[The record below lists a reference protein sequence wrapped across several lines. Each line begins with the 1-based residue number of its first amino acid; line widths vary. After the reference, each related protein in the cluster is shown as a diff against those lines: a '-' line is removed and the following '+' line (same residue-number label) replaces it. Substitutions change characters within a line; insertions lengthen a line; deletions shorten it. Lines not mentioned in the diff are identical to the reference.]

1 MLAGS
6 AVPRAVAVRHS
17 HRHTVRVFT
26 PAWHPIAHPFEPNS
40 LIPPALRLKA
50 SASRPPPAPFSSCI
64 QSTSTVPR
72 TCKLHAFKALPHPLF
87 LRLLEIF
94 ARHLIS
100 IATSIRPSP
109 ADFRRFPR
117 LCLGSTHTHT
127 QTHTTPQERT
137 RVDTFSLICQ
147 PVPAN
152 DTNRCLSYAACSR
165 CPPFASRAKL
175 YRHNRV
181 GVPISGEVARPSPR
195 CSAVA
200 LALVVAYFTLSRA
213 PLLPRYPNIV

>member
-127 QTHTTPQERT
+127 HTDTHHTTRENPCRHIQLDLPASTSKRHQPLPFVRRLFALST
-137 RVDTFSLICQ
+137 IC
-147 PVPAN
+147 
-152 DTNRCLSYAACSR
+152 
-165 CPPFASRAKL
+165 F
-175 YRHNRV
+175 
-181 GVPISGEVARPSPR
+181 
-195 CSAVA
+195 
-200 LALVVAYFTLSRA
+200 
-213 PLLPRYPNIV
+213 